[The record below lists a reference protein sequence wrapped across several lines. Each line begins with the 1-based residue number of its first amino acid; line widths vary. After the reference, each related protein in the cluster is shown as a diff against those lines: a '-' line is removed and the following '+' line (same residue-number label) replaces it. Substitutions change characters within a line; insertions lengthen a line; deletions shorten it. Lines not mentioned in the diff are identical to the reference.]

1 MFRLSLL
8 AGGAFLLLTL
18 TSCPKSPA
26 VEYRLSAE
34 QLAWQGYQIGEELRF
49 GHAQDSRVRT
59 YRVTEIRDQMEKQYT
74 GGGGPGLPF
83 PRKESPL
90 CQHRTVVALR
100 TDSLYRPLPIL
111 DLQLSTDGGYDRPLL
126 RAEAEWETFG
136 YAPLP
141 LDNIINGTPIDTLY
155 GYRPGTRLLASA
167 TLGPATYSQVIRV
180 DNRPAPGTAP
190 LGRSTRR
197 LYYARGKGVV
207 AFEEAGNDLWY
218 RLP

>member
-1 MFRLSLL
+1 MVL
-8 AGGAFLLLTL
+8 
-18 TSCPKSPA
+18 
-26 VEYRLSAE
+26 V
-34 QLAWQGYQIGEELRF
+34 Q
-49 GHAQDSRVRT
+49 
-59 YRVTEIRDQMEKQYT
+59 
-74 GGGGPGLPF
+74 
-83 PRKESPL
+83 
-90 CQHRTVVALR
+90 R
-100 TDSLYRPLPIL
+100 TDTSGYYPIPVL
-111 DLQLSTDGGYDRPLL
+111 KLGLNFAPTFNVPEL
-126 RAEAEWETFG
+126 RAEAEWETFR
-136 YAPLP
+136 YAKLP

-180 DNRPAPGTAP
+180 DNRSVPGTAP

>member
-1 MFRLSLL
+1 MFRFSLL
-8 AGGAFLLLTL
+8 LIGNVLLAFALV
-18 TSCPKSPA
+18 SCSKEPA
-26 VEYRLSAE
+26 AQYRLSAE
-34 QLAWQGYQIGEELRF
+34 QLAWQGYYAGEGLRF
-49 GHAQDSRVRT
+49 SHVQDAKVRT
-59 YRVTEIRDQMEKQYT
+59 YRVTNIDDRMETQHT
-74 GGGGPGLPF
+74 GIFIGNRP
-83 PRKESPL
+83 EY
-90 CQHRTVVALR
+90 QQITVTVQR
-100 TDSLYRPLPIL
+100 TDSVFRPVPALVL
-111 DLQLSTDGGYDRPLL
+111 GRNLVYTDEPDL
-126 RAEAEWETFG
+126 RARAEWETFY

-141 LDNIINGTPIDTLY
+141 LDNVIKGTPIDTLY